1 MNLWH
6 DIRPARMQPED
17 FLAVVEIE
25 KGSKNKYELD
35 KETGALRLDRI
46 LHTSTHYPANYGIIP
61 RTLAGDGD
69 PLDVLVICSESIK
82 PLSLV
87 RVYPIGV
94 ITMSDNGDP
103 DEKILAIPFGDPSY
117 NVYHDISDLP
127 QHISD
132 EISHFFSV
140 YKHLEEGSNAVVDSV
155 HGRSYAVEVIRKALD
170 TYIENFCR

>member
-17 FLAVVEIE
+17 FLAVIEIE

-103 DEKILAIPFGDPSY
+103 DEKVLAIPFGDPSY

-132 EISHFFSV
+132 EISHFFTV
-140 YKHLEEGSNAVVDSV
+140 YKHLEESSNAVVDSV
-155 HGRSYAVEVIRKALD
+155 HGRTYAVEVIQKALD
-170 TYIENFCR
+170 TYIEKFCR